1 MDIICHF
8 LELRI
13 EDFTLL
19 ICNIVRSVFE
29 KLLSI
34 NPSHH
39 FIEIIASLVIS
50 ILAFLI
56 PLSISIISKVSERYG
71 SDVVSGI
78 FKQKWFNKIAKYL
91 LAFEIFLI
99 ILLEFVG
106 ESIPIL
112 YLKIID
118 WFILSLSF
126 FILYITI
133 RIINEIIKFI
143 SDNRYVINEL
153 AKNIEEIIEK

>member
-1 MDIICHF
+1 MLNKLF
-8 LELRI
+8 Y
-13 EDFTLL
+13 F
-19 ICNIVRSVFE
+19 ICNVIRTVIRII
-29 KLLSI
+29 LSI
-34 NPSHH
+34 NPNHD
-39 FIEIIASLVIS
+39 FIVITASLVIS
-50 ILAFLI
+50 IFAFLI

-71 SDVVSGI
+71 SDVVSAI
-78 FKQKWFNKIAKYL
+78 FKQKWFNKIAIYL
-91 LAFEIFLI
+91 LAFEIFLF
-99 ILLEFVG
+99 ILLQFVE

-118 WFILSLSF
+118 WFILLLSF

-133 RIINEIIKFI
+133 MIIKEIIKFI

>member
-1 MDIICHF
+1 MDIINHF
-8 LELRI
+8 IKLPI
-13 EDFTLL
+13 EDCLCH
-19 ICNIVRSVFE
+19 IIR

-34 NPSHH
+34 DPNHD
-39 FIEIIASLVIS
+39 FIVITASLVIS

-56 PLSISIISKVSERYG
+56 PLSISIISKVSERYR
-71 SDVVSGI
+71 SDVLSDI
-78 FKQKWFNKIAKYL
+78 FKQKWFNKIAIYL

-99 ILLEFVG
+99 ILSQFAG
-106 ESIPIL
+106 KSIPIL

-118 WFILSLSF
+118 WFILLLSF

-133 RIINEIIKFI
+133 MIIKEIIKFI

>member
-118 WFILSLSF
+118 WFILLLSF